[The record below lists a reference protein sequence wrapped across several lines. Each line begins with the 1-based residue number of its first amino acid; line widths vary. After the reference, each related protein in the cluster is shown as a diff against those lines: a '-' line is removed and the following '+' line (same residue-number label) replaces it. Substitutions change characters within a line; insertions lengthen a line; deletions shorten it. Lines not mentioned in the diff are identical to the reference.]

1 MIINKSS
8 YERGF
13 AHGTLYK
20 MYDINLIPKT
30 TQRNSGGPTS
40 FIKNTDKFGKVFNE
54 ALDRDGLPHVGT
66 LVRKGDPLYCTLE
79 PDGHFNI
86 HAWKTN
92 EDGYIDQV
100 RILDTD
106 KEGRGITYATI
117 KIRFNRNPVI
127 GDKFSSRHGQKG
139 TLSRLWPQIDMPFS
153 ESGITPD
160 VIINPN
166 AFPSRMTIG
175 MLVESM
181 AGKSGSLHAIYQDG
195 SPFQFNEQNTAVKH
209 FGDQL
214 VKAGYNYFGNEPMY
228 SGTTGQIFNADIY
241 LGVSVQLMVHLNLI

>member
-1 MIINKSS
+1 
-8 YERGF
+8 
-13 AHGTLYK
+13 
-20 MYDINLIPKT
+20 
-30 TQRNSGGPTS
+30 
-40 FIKNTDKFGKVFNE
+40 
-54 ALDRDGLPHVGT
+54 
-66 LVRKGDPLYCTLE
+66 LE
-79 PDGHFNI
+79 PNGSFSL

-100 RILDTD
+100 RILETD

-127 GDKFSSRHGQKG
+127 GDKFSSRHGQKVNETIHKGNAQG

-153 ESGITPD
+153 ESGMTPD

-214 VKAGYNYFGNEPMY
+214 VKAGYNYYGNEPMY
-228 SGTTGQIFNADIY
+228 SGTTGQIFQADIY
-241 LGVSVQLMVHLNLI
+241 LGVMYFCVTHCLWRRLCIIRD